1 MANLYELSVAW
12 QEVESML
19 DDEDIPANAIVDT
32 IESIKAEI
40 TDEAVS
46 IGKILRNIE
55 LDAQK
60 LKDEIARLTARKKVL
75 ENRSTLL
82 RNTLQTCM
90 ESVGMPKIKTP
101 LFNFSIQKAP
111 PSLVID
117 DEESIPRRY
126 FIPQPNKIN
135 TTQLKNDI
143 KAGIYTGKCAHL
155 EQRES
160 LRIK

>member
-1 MANLYELSVAW
+1 MANLYELSAAW

-19 DDEDIPANAIVDT
+19 DDEDIPENAIADT
-32 IESIKAEI
+32 IESIKGEI

-55 LDAQK
+55 SDTQK

-75 ENRSTLL
+75 ENRGAFLK
-82 RNTLQTCM
+82 NTLQTCM

-101 LFNFSIQKAP
+101 LFNFNIQKNP
-111 PSLVID
+111 PSLIID
-117 DEESIPRRY
+117 DEGLIPSKY
-126 FIPQPNKIN
+126 FIPQPDKIN
-135 TTQLKNDI
+135 TIQLKNDM
-143 KAGIYTGKCAHL
+143 KAGVYTGECAHL
-155 EQRES
+155 ESSKS

>member
-55 LDAQK
+55 LDTQK

-82 RNTLQTCM
+82 KNTLQTCM

-101 LFNFSIQKAP
+101 LFNFNIQKNP

-117 DEESIPRRY
+117 DEELIPRRY

-143 KAGIYTGKCAHL
+143 KAGTYTGKCAHL
-155 EQRES
+155 EQSKS